1 MSTPSDAG
9 QAPREVSP
17 KLLREWPLPTA
28 TDSKY
33 SRGRVLVVGGA
44 ARTPGAAQLSGLAAL
59 RVGAGHLTLAV
70 ARSVAV
76 ALAVATPE
84 AGVTGLPENDVGS
97 ILGHDL
103 SAIESDLERAD
114 VVVVGPG
121 LDDAE
126 LAQRLLRTLVPRLGR
141 ETWLVL
147 DAYALPALV
156 ELSIDAANR
165 PARLVLTPNST
176 EAAVLLGRDLG
187 DDLDRDVAAIAE
199 RYSAVVSCQG
209 VVGGPDGRIWRIG
222 AGHGGLATS
231 GSGDVLAGALAGIL
245 ARGADGDQAACW
257 ATHVHAAAGDRL
269 AAGVGPLGF
278 LAHELLDQLPRVMV
292 ELSA

>member
-1 MSTPSDAG
+1 MSIPSESTRSREVTPS
-9 QAPREVSP
+9 
-17 KLLREWPLPTA
+17 LLRDWALPAA

-33 SRGRVLVVGGA
+33 SRGRVLVIGGA
-44 ARTPGAAQLSGLAAL
+44 ARTPGAAQLTGLAAL

-70 ARSVAV
+70 ARSAAV

-84 AGVTGLPENDVGS
+84 SGVTGLPENEGGS
-97 ILGHDL
+97 VLGEDL
-103 SAIESDLERAD
+103 RAIESDLGKAD

-121 LDDAE
+121 LDDVEQAE
-126 LAQRLLRTLVPRLGR
+126 ILIENLMPLLNP
-141 ETWLVL
+141 EAWLVL
-147 DAYALPALV
+147 DAYALPGLA
-156 ELSIDAANR
+156 ELDPERR
-165 PARLVLTPNST
+165 PDRLALTPNPS
-176 EAAVLLGRDLG
+176 EASALLGRDLG
-187 DDLDRDVAAIAE
+187 DDVDADVAELAE

-209 VVGGPDGRIWRIG
+209 VIAGTDGRTWRVS

-269 AAGVGPLGF
+269 AAGVGSLGF
-278 LAHELLDQLPRVMV
+278 LARELLDQLPRVMV
-292 ELSA
+292 ELGA

>member
-1 MSTPSDAG
+1 MSTPSDSG
-9 QAPREVSP
+9 SRSREVTPS
-17 KLLREWPLPTA
+17 LLREWALPAA

-33 SRGRVLVVGGA
+33 SRGRVLIVGGA

-70 ARSVAV
+70 AGSAAV

-84 AGVTGLPENDVGS
+84 SGVTGLPENAAGS
-97 ILGHDL
+97 VLGEDL
-103 SAIESDLERAD
+103 TAIESDLGRAD

-126 LAQRLLRTLVPRLGR
+126 QAKLLLQTLLPLLNP
-141 ETWLVL
+141 EAWLLL
-147 DAYALPALV
+147 DAYALPALA
-156 ELSIDAANR
+156 ELDADKR
-165 PARLVLTPNST
+165 PDRLALTPNTT
-176 EAAVLLGRDLG
+176 EASVLLGRDLG
-187 DDLDRDVAAIAE
+187 DDLAAEVAVIAE
-199 RYSAVVSCQG
+199 RYAAIVSCQG
-209 VVGGPDGRIWRIG
+209 VVAGPDGRTWRIS

-292 ELSA
+292 ELTA